1 MMEKRDSATLL
12 LAGVTAVAL
21 YLCYLLIRPYATPIL
36 FASVIAIIFY
46 PLHRRTQQIVRHRNL
61 SAAISTAATLIL
73 TIVPLTFLL
82 VAISHELSDLY
93 QSLVTRSADSGGVL
107 PYLLHGAEKIVSWA
121 SRRLG
126 MPSVDLHDIMA
137 RRLEN
142 ASAQIVGLGA
152 SLVSNAFSFVVRVV
166 IALVVLFFLYRD
178 GEKSVAGIMAAL
190 PLPEDRMSELRARV
204 TSTVVANFYGGVAVG
219 ALQGTLTGLTFW
231 ALGIDS
237 PVLWGVVTGFL
248 SLVPVVGSGVVWGP
262 AAIVLALTGHL
273 GKAAILAG
281 VGMAVIGTVD
291 NIVRPLIIHRS
302 VRLHTVFVLFAL
314 LGGVQLFGVLGL
326 FVGPVI
332 LSVTA
337 ALVTML
343 HQDLVGKKQ
352 AEVVVPIATAAPV
365 KSQSAGE
372 Q

>member
-1 MMEKRDSATLL
+1 MDRRGPATLF

-21 YLCYLLIRPYATPIL
+21 YLCYLLVRPYATPIL

-46 PLHRRTQQIVRHRNL
+46 PLHRRIQQIVRRRNV

-73 TIVPLTFLL
+73 TVVPLTFLL
-82 VAISHELSDLY
+82 VAISRELSELY
-93 QSLVTRSADSGGVL
+93 QSLVTKSADSGGVL
-107 PYLLHGAEKIVSWA
+107 AYSLHGVEQIVRWA
-121 SRRLG
+121 ANRLG
-126 MPSVDLHDIMA
+126 VPAPDLHDILA

-142 ASAQIVGLGA
+142 ASAQIVGIGA
-152 SLVSNAFSFVVRVV
+152 SLVRNAFSFAAGLVIAVV
-166 IALVVLFFLYRD
+166 ILFFLYRD
-178 GEKSVAGIMAAL
+178 GEKSVAAIMATL
-190 PLPEDRMSELRARV
+190 PLPDDRMAELRTRV

-231 ALGIDS
+231 ALGMDS

-248 SLVPVVGSGVVWGP
+248 SLVPVVGSGLVWGP

-273 GKAAILAG
+273 GKAAILAA

-343 HQDLVGKKQ
+343 HEDLAGKKQ
-352 AEVVVPIATAAPV
+352 AEVVSIATAPPV

>member
-1 MMEKRDSATLL
+1 MMKRRNSATLF
-12 LAGVTAVAL
+12 LACVTAVAL

-46 PLHRRTQQIVRHRNL
+46 PLHRRTRQMVRGRNL
-61 SAAISTAATLIL
+61 SAGISTAATLVL

-82 VAISHELSDLY
+82 ISISREMAELY
-93 QSLVTRSADSGGVL
+93 QSLVTKSADSGGVL
-107 PYLLHGAEKIVSWA
+107 AYLLHGAEKIIAWA
-121 SRRLG
+121 SSRMG
-126 MPSVDLHDIMA
+126 VPSVDVHDILA

-142 ASAQIVGLGA
+142 ASAQLVGLGA
-152 SLVSNAFSFVVRVV
+152 SVVSNAFSFVVKLI
-166 IALVVLFFLYRD
+166 IALVILFFLYRD
-178 GEKSVAGIMAAL
+178 GEKSLARIMAAL
-190 PLPEDRMSELRARV
+190 PMPEDRMSELRTRV

-237 PVLWGVVTGFL
+237 PVLWGVVTGFF
-248 SLVPVVGSGVVWGP
+248 SLVPVVGSALVWGP
-262 AAIVLALTGHL
+262 AAIVLGLTGHL

-343 HQDLVGKKQ
+343 HEDLAGKKQ
-352 AEVVVPIATAAPV
+352 VEVVSIATATPV
-365 KSQSAGE
+365 KSQSASE
-372 Q
+372 K

>member
-1 MMEKRDSATLL
+1 MMERRDSATLFL
-12 LAGVTAVAL
+12 VGVTVVAL

-46 PLHRRTQQIVRHRNL
+46 PLHRRTQQIVRRRNL

-73 TIVPLTFLL
+73 TVVPLTFLL

-93 QSLVTRSADSGGVL
+93 QSLVTKSADSGGVFA
-107 PYLLHGAEKIVSWA
+107 YLLHGAEKTISWA
-121 SRRLG
+121 SRRMG
-126 MPSVDLHDIMA
+126 VPSVDLHDILA
-137 RRLEN
+137 RRLES

-152 SLVSNAFSFVVRVV
+152 SLVSNAFSFVAKSV
-166 IALVVLFFLYRD
+166 IALVILFFLYRD
-178 GEKSVAGIMAAL
+178 GEKSLAAIMAAL
-190 PLPEDRMSELRARV
+190 PLPEERLSELRTRV
-204 TSTVVANFYGGVAVG
+204 TTTVIANFYGGVAVG
-219 ALQGTLTGLTFW
+219 ALQGTLTGLSFW
-231 ALGIDS
+231 ALGIGS
-237 PVLWGVVTGFL
+237 PVLWGVVTGFF
-248 SLVPVVGSGVVWGP
+248 SLVPMVGSGLVWGP

-281 VGMAVIGTVD
+281 VGIAVIGTVD

-332 LSVTA
+332 LSVSV

-343 HQDLVGKKQ
+343 HEDLAGKKQ
-352 AEVVVPIATAAPV
+352 AVAVSITTATPV

>member
-248 SLVPVVGSGVVWGP
+248 SLVPVVGSGMVWGP

-273 GKAAILAG
+273 GRAAILAG

>member
-1 MMEKRDSATLL
+1 MTAKRDTATLF
-12 LAGVTAVAL
+12 LAGITAAML
-21 YLCYLLIRPYATPIL
+21 YVCYLLIRPYATPIL
-36 FASVIAIIFY
+36 FAAVIAIIFY
-46 PLHRRTQQIVRHRNL
+46 PLHRRLQQVIRSRNL
-61 SAAISTAATLIL
+61 SAAISTAATFVLS
-73 TIVPLTFLL
+73 IVPLTFLL
-82 VAISHELSDLY
+82 VAVSHELSDLY
-93 QSLVTRSADSGGVL
+93 HSLQTRSADAGGVL

-121 SRRLG
+121 NRYFAL
-126 MPSVDLHDIMA
+126 PPVDLHDALA
-137 RRLEN
+137 RRLES
-142 ASAQIVGLGA
+142 ASTELMRLGA
-152 SLVSNAFSFVVRVV
+152 SLVSNVFAFVVKSV
-166 IALVVLFFLYRD
+166 IALVILFFFYRD
-178 GEKSVAGIMAAL
+178 GEKSLGELMTAL
-190 PLPEDRMSELRARV
+190 PLPKDQLSELQSRV
-204 TSTVVANFYGGVAVG
+204 TSTVTANFYGGVAVG
-219 ALQGTLTGLTFW
+219 VLQGTLTGLTFW

-248 SLVPVVGSGVVWGP
+248 SLVPVVGSALVWGP

-281 VGMAVIGTVD
+281 MGMAVIGMVD

-343 HQDLVGKKQ
+343 HDDLAGNKQ
-352 AEVVVPIATAAPV
+352 TSAVAKPPALPPQR
-365 KSQSAGE
+365 QSAGE
-372 Q
+372 G

>member
-1 MMEKRDSATLL
+1 MMERRDSATLFL
-12 LAGVTAVAL
+12 VGITAVAL

-46 PLHRRTQQIVRHRNL
+46 PLHRRTQQMVGDRNL
-61 SAAISTAATLIL
+61 SAAISTAVTLIL
-73 TIVPLTFLL
+73 TVVPLTFLL

-93 QSLVTRSADSGGVL
+93 QSLVTKSADSGGVVA
-107 PYLLHGAEKIVSWA
+107 YLLHGVEQIVSWA
-121 SRRLG
+121 SNRLG
-126 MPSVDLHDIMA
+126 VPSPDLHDILA

-142 ASAQIVGLGA
+142 ASAQLVGLGA
-152 SLVSNAFSFVVRVV
+152 SLVSNAFSFIAGLV
-166 IALVVLFFLYRD
+166 IALVILFFLYRD
-178 GEKSVAGIMAAL
+178 GEKSVAAIMTAL
-190 PLPEDRMSELRARV
+190 PLPEDRMAELRTRV

-237 PVLWGVVTGFL
+237 PVLWGVVTGFF
-248 SLVPVVGSGVVWGP
+248 SLVPVVGSALVWGP

-343 HQDLVGKKQ
+343 HEDLAGKKQ
-352 AEVVVPIATAAPV
+352 AKVVAIAAVAPV
-365 KSQSAGE
+365 KSQSAGD

>member
-1 MMEKRDSATLL
+1 MT
-12 LAGVTAVAL
+12 
-21 YLCYLLIRPYATPIL
+21 
-36 FASVIAIIFY
+36 
-46 PLHRRTQQIVRHRNL
+46 
-61 SAAISTAATLIL
+61 
-73 TIVPLTFLL
+73 
-82 VAISHELSDLY
+82 
-93 QSLVTRSADSGGVL
+93 
-107 PYLLHGAEKIVSWA
+107 
-121 SRRLG
+121 
-126 MPSVDLHDIMA
+126 
-137 RRLEN
+137 
-142 ASAQIVGLGA
+142 
-152 SLVSNAFSFVVRVV
+152 
-166 IALVVLFFLYRD
+166 
-178 GEKSVAGIMAAL
+178 AL
-190 PLPEDRMSELRARV
+190 PLPEDRMAELRMRV

-237 PVLWGVVTGFL
+237 PVLWGVVTGFF
-248 SLVPVVGSGVVWGP
+248 SLVPVVGSALVWGP

-343 HQDLVGKKQ
+343 HEDLAGKKQ
-352 AEVVVPIATAAPV
+352 AKVVAIATVAPV